1 MTDEAD
7 MITALLERVRSKRE
21 GRDAWRTVAADLRAL
36 RSCGVSYRAIH
47 DATGVSPGTVARQ
60 IALSR
65 TPGNSPSTGT
75 S

>member
-1 MTDEAD
+1 
-7 MITALLERVRSKRE
+7 MITALLECVRSKRE

-36 RSCGVSYRAIH
+36 RSHGVSYRAIH

-65 TPGNSPSTGT
+65 TSGSGGSTEPS
-75 S
+75 